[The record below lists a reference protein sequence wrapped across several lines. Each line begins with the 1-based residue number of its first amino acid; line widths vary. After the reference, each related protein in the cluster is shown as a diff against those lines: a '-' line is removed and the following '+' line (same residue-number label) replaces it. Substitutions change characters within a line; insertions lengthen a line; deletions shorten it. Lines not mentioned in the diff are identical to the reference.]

1 MSVVRP
7 FACRAVAG
15 LAAALAGAVLL
26 LPQAR
31 ADQAREAA
39 EQARELVDLLRSVE
53 GRYRSLGP
61 FRVSFEMIYES
72 PAFGV
77 EDVEKG
83 VIHVDPPQRMLWLY
97 DPTEDQPA
105 RRAVLDG
112 RTWWHVDPG
121 LEQVR
126 RFERPPGA
134 PDPLNDLLAG
144 RLDLLA
150 VFSASPSLDPAEEE
164 ALAVVE
170 LIPREPREDLELAVA
185 QIDRRSGDL
194 RRLDVIDP
202 LGSRMIV
209 RLSAPEPERALP
221 DESFEVAV
229 PEGYTLIRE

>member
-1 MSVVRP
+1 MIAVKP
-7 FACRAVAG
+7 FARHV
-15 LAAALAGAVLL
+15 LAGFVAAFAGPVLL
-26 LPQAR
+26 LPQVRADQAQEA
-31 ADQAREAA
+31 ADQARE
-39 EQARELVDLLRSVE
+39 LVELLRSVE
-53 GRYRSLGP
+53 ERYRSLGP
-61 FRVSFEMIYES
+61 FHVSFEMIYES

-77 EDVEKG
+77 EDVERG

-97 DPTEDQPA
+97 DPTDDQPA

-150 VFSASPSLDPAEEE
+150 VFSASRSLDPAEEE
-164 ALAVVE
+164 TFAVVE
-170 LIPREPREDLELAVA
+170 LIPRDPREDLELAVA

-202 LGSRMIV
+202 LGGRMIV

-221 DESFEVAV
+221 DERFEVAV